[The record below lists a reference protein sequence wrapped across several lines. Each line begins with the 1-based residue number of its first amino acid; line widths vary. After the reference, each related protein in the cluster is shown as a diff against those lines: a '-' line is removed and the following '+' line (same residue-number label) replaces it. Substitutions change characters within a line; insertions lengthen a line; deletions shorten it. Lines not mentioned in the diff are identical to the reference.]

1 MSVAGCR
8 IIEGSAGSFFRPAH
22 LGGDVNFLKSSK
34 ALLKI
39 CRYLEC
45 IDGSGFYDG

>member
-1 MSVAGCR
+1 MPVGGCYV
-8 IIEGSAGSFFRPAH
+8 IEGAGSFSDPLH
-22 LGGDVNFLKSSK
+22 PEGDVNFLKSSK

-39 CRYLEC
+39 CRYLGC